1 MPTWFSQFL
10 GPILF
15 GFISFFLLRYC
26 ICLAAKVVKS
36 TIAATLR
43 HSHIAIRYP
52 QAVERLLM
60 SPAQHQLHHS
70 QSEKHY
76 DRNFGVALS
85 VWDLMF
91 GSFHHSVSETLSFG
105 IGKETARFTGSI
117 WSMYWL
123 PVSSLARRITRTLFA
138 NTRQVA
144 SAIPRFLARNY

>member
-1 MPTWFSQFL
+1 
-10 GPILF
+10 
-15 GFISFFLLRYC
+15 
-26 ICLAAKVVKS
+26 
-36 TIAATLR
+36 
-43 HSHIAIRYP
+43 
-52 QAVERLLM
+52 M

-85 VWDLMF
+85 VWDRMF

-105 IGKETARFTGSI
+105 IGKETAGFTGSI

-123 PVSSLARRITRTLFA
+123 PVRSLARRITRALFA

-144 SAIPRFLARNY
+144 SAIPRFRARNY